1 MKHADT
7 RDFEYDKDYP
17 RASAS
22 PKRPGAPK
30 KEKGSNVPLF
40 LAAIVI
46 AALLFVIMRI
56 IGWLASPP
64 VALHAMPFARTRPSR
79 VRANGLKSLEP
90 R

>member
-46 AALLFVIMRI
+46 AALLFDLMGIM
-56 IGWLASPP
+56 GLLASRR
-64 VALHAMPFARTRPSR
+64 VALHAWPFALPRPSR

>member
-7 RDFEYDKDYP
+7 HDFEYDKDYP

-40 LAAIVI
+40 LAAIAI
-46 AALLFVIMRI
+46 AALLFAIMRI
-56 IGWLASPP
+56 IG
-64 VALHAMPFARTRPSR
+64 
-79 VRANGLKSLEP
+79 
-90 R
+90 